1 MLFAGQSP
9 FQESI
14 LRTAMGNAFTIE
26 KYRRSAVNVHRSAL
40 GLFAVLGFCLLAGG
54 SAVWAAD
61 DLTGTLQKIRD
72 AGSVSVGHRESSI
85 PFSYYDDKNEVVG
98 YSQDLVMMVVDAIK
112 KKLNMPNLQV
122 KLIPVT
128 SQNRIPLVQN
138 GTIDI
143 ESGSTTNN
151 LDRQNQVAFSD
162 TMFII
167 GTRLLVKKD
176 SGIQDFP
183 DLKGKNVVV
192 TAGTTSERLIREMN
206 QKQAMNMNI
215 ISAKDHGESFL
226 TLQSG
231 RAVAFMLDDALL
243 AGERAKARKAA
254 DWVIV
259 GTPQSKEAYGMMMQ
273 KGDSQF
279 KMLVDQT
286 IAKAETSGEAA
297 KLYQKWFQS
306 PIPPKG
312 LNLDLPF
319 SDDMKELFKSPNDKA
334 FQ

>member
-1 MLFAGQSP
+1 
-9 FQESI
+9 
-14 LRTAMGNAFTIE
+14 MGNALTIK
-26 KYRRSAVNVHRSAL
+26 KY
-40 GLFAVLGFCLLAGG
+40 LFAVIVFTLFLGSPA
-54 SAVWAAD
+54 AWTAD
-61 DLTGTLQKIRD
+61 DLTGTLKKIRD
-72 AGSVSVGHRESSI
+72 AGSISIGHRESSI

-98 YSQDLVMMVVDAIK
+98 YSQDLVMLVADAVK

-128 SQNRIPLVQN
+128 SQNRIPLIQN

-151 LDRQNQVAFSD
+151 LERQQQVAFSD
-162 TMFII
+162 TIFIVE
-167 GTRLLVKKD
+167 TRLLVKKD

-183 DLKGKNVVV
+183 DLKEKNVVV

-206 QKQAMNMNI
+206 AKQGMKMNI

-231 RAVAFMLDDALL
+231 RAVAFMMDDALL
-243 AGERAKARKAA
+243 AGERAKARKSA
-254 DWVIV
+254 DWVLM
-259 GTPQSKEAYGMMMQ
+259 GTAQSKEAYGMMLP
-273 KGDSQF
+273 KGDDQF
-279 KMLVDQT
+279 KKLVDET

-312 LNLDLPF
+312 LNLELPL
-319 SDDMKELFKSPNDKA
+319 SEDMKALFKAPNDKA

>member
-1 MLFAGQSP
+1 
-9 FQESI
+9 
-14 LRTAMGNAFTIE
+14 MGIALTIR
-26 KYRRSAVNVHRSAL
+26 KY
-40 GLFAVLGFCLLAGG
+40 LLAVVVFSLFWG
-54 SAVWAAD
+54 APAAWAAD
-61 DLTGTLQKIRD
+61 DLTGTLKKIRD
-72 AGSVSVGHRESSI
+72 TGAISIGHRESSI
-85 PFSYYDDKNEVVG
+85 PFSYYGDKNEVVG
-98 YSQDLVMMVVDAIK
+98 YSQDLVMMVAEAVK
-112 KKLNMPNLQV
+112 KKLNMPNLQI

-128 SQNRIPLVQN
+128 SQNRIPLIQN

-151 LDRQNQVAFSD
+151 LERQQQVAFSD
-162 TMFII
+162 TIFII
-167 GTRLLVKKD
+167 GTRLMVKKD

-206 QKQAMNMNI
+206 AKQGLNMNI

-231 RAVAFMLDDALL
+231 RAAAFMLDDALL
-243 AGERAKARKAA
+243 AGERAKARKQG

-259 GTPQSKEAYGMMMQ
+259 GTAQSKEAYGMMLP
-273 KGDSQF
+273 KGDEQF
-279 KMLVDQT
+279 KKVVDET
-286 IAKAETSGEAA
+286 IAKIETSGEAE

-312 LNLDLPF
+312 LNLELPL
-319 SDDMKELFKSPNDKA
+319 SDDMKALYKAPNDKA

>member
-1 MLFAGQSP
+1 VLFAGQIP
-9 FQESI
+9 VPEDI
-14 LRTAMGNAFTIE
+14 LLFAMGNVLAI
-26 KYRRSAVNVHRSAL
+26 KNY
-40 GLFAVLGFCLLAGG
+40 LFAVAAFWLVSEG
-54 SAVWAAD
+54 SVTWAAE
-61 DLTGTLQKIRD
+61 DLNGTLKKIKD
-72 AGSVSVGHRESSI
+72 AGSISVGHRESSI
-85 PFSYYDDKNEVVG
+85 PFSYYDDKNQVVG
-98 YSQDLVMMVVDAIK
+98 YSQDLVMMVVDAVK
-112 KKLNMPNLQV
+112 KRLDMPNLQV

-128 SQNRIPLVQN
+128 SQNRIPLIQN

-151 LDRQNQVAFSD
+151 LERQQQVAFSD
-162 TMFII
+162 TFFII

-192 TAGTTSERLIREMN
+192 TAGTTSERLIRDMN
-206 QKQAMNMNI
+206 EKQSMKMNI

-231 RAVAFMLDDALL
+231 RAAAFMLDDALL
-243 AGERAKARKAA
+243 AGERAKARKPA

-259 GTPQSKEAYGMMMQ
+259 GTPQSKEAYGMMLR
-273 KGDSQF
+273 KGDDQF
-279 KMLVDQT
+279 KMLVDET
-286 IAKAETSGEAA
+286 IATAETSGEAA

-306 PIPPKG
+306 PIPPKD
-312 LNLDLPF
+312 LNLELPL

>member
-1 MLFAGQSP
+1 MLFARQSP
-9 FQESI
+9 FRVSI
-14 LRTAMGNAFTIE
+14 LPSAMGKVSAIR
-26 KYRRSAVNVHRSAL
+26 KYA
-40 GLFAVLGFCLLAGG
+40 FAVVGFFLAAG
-54 SAVWAAD
+54 SFGVWAAD
-61 DLTGTLQKIRD
+61 DLTGTLKKIRD
-72 AGSVSVGHRESSI
+72 AGAISVGHRESSI
-85 PFSYYDDKNEVVG
+85 PFSYYDDQNAVVG
-98 YSQDLVMMVVDAIK
+98 YSQDLAMLVVEAIK

-138 GTIDI
+138 GTVDI

-151 LDRQNQVAFSD
+151 LERQQQVAFSD
-162 TMFII
+162 TIFII

-192 TAGTTSERLIREMN
+192 TAGTTSERLLREMN
-206 QKQAMNMNI
+206 EKQGMQMNI

-243 AGERAKARKAA
+243 AGERAKARKPA

-259 GTPQSKEAYGMMMQ
+259 GTPQSKEAYGMMMP
-273 KGDSQF
+273 KGDAQF
-279 KMLVDQT
+279 KALVDET
-286 IAKAETSGEAA
+286 IAKAETSGDAE
-297 KLYQKWFQS
+297 KLYQKWFKS

-312 LNLDLPF
+312 LNLDLPL
-319 SDDMKELFKSPNDKA
+319 SDDMKQLFKSPNDKA

>member
-1 MLFAGQSP
+1 MGNVLAIKNYLFAVVGLCLFAG
-9 FQESI
+9 
-14 LRTAMGNAFTIE
+14 
-26 KYRRSAVNVHRSAL
+26 
-40 GLFAVLGFCLLAGG
+40 G
-54 SAVWAAD
+54 SEVWAAD
-61 DLTGTLQKIRD
+61 DLTGTLKKIKD
-72 AGSVSVGHRESSI
+72 AGSISLGHRESSI

-98 YSQDLVMMVVDAIK
+98 YSQELMMMVVDAVK
-112 KKLNMPNLQV
+112 KRLNLPNLQV

-128 SQNRIPLVQN
+128 SQNRIPLIQN

-151 LDRQNQVAFSD
+151 LERQQQVDFSD

-206 QKQAMNMNI
+206 EKENMKMNI

-231 RAVAFMLDDALL
+231 RAAAFMLDDALL
-243 AGERAKARKAA
+243 AGERAKAKKSA

-259 GTPQSKEAYGMMMQ
+259 GTPQSKEAYGMMVR
-273 KGDSQF
+273 KGDDQF
-279 KMLVDQT
+279 KKLVDET
-286 IAKAETSGEAA
+286 IANAETSGEVT

-312 LNLDLPF
+312 LNLDLPL

>member
-1 MLFAGQSP
+1 M
-9 FQESI
+9 
-14 LRTAMGNAFTIE
+14 
-26 KYRRSAVNVHRSAL
+26 VNVLAIKNY
-40 GLFAVLGFCLLAGG
+40 LFAVFSFCLLGG
-54 SAVWAAD
+54 GFGAFAAD
-61 DLTGTLQKIRD
+61 DLTGTLKKVRD
-72 AGSVSVGHRESSI
+72 AGSISVGHRESSI
-85 PFSYYDDKNEVVG
+85 PFSYYGDQNAVVG

-112 KKLNMPNLQV
+112 KKLNMPNLRV
-122 KLIPVT
+122 RLIPVT
-128 SQNRIPLVQN
+128 SQNRIPLIQN

-151 LDRQNQVAFSD
+151 LERQQQVAFSD
-162 TMFII
+162 TIFII

-183 DLKGKNVVV
+183 DLQGKNVLV
-192 TAGTTSERLIREMN
+192 TAGTTSERLIRELNEKKDM
-206 QKQAMNMNI
+206 KINI

-231 RAVAFMLDDALL
+231 RAAAFMLDDALL
-243 AGERAKARKAA
+243 AGERAKARKPAE
-254 DWVIV
+254 WVIV
-259 GTPQSKEAYGMMMQ
+259 GTPQSKEAYGMMMP
-273 KGDSQF
+273 KGDDQF
-279 KMLVDQT
+279 KMLVDET

-312 LNLDLPF
+312 LNLELPL
-319 SDDMKELFKSPNDKA
+319 SDDMKALFNSPNDKA

>member
-1 MLFAGQSP
+1 MKNYLV
-9 FQESI
+9 
-14 LRTAMGNAFTIE
+14 
-26 KYRRSAVNVHRSAL
+26 AVIGL
-40 GLFAVLGFCLLAGG
+40 CLFAVCPKA
-54 SAVWAAD
+54 WTEEE
-61 DLTGTLQKIRD
+61 LTGTLKKIKD
-72 AGSVSVGHRESSI
+72 AGSISLGHRESSI

-98 YSQDLVMMVVDAIK
+98 YSQDLVMMVVDAVK
-112 KKLNMPNLQV
+112 KKLNLPGLQV

-138 GTIDI
+138 GTVDI

-151 LDRQNQVAFSD
+151 LERQQQVDFSN
-162 TMFII
+162 TFFII

-176 SGIQDFP
+176 SGIKDFP

-206 QKQAMNMNI
+206 EKNSMGMNI

-231 RAVAFMLDDALL
+231 RAAAFMLDDALL
-243 AGERAKARKAA
+243 AGERAKARKPN

-259 GTPQSKEAYGMMMQ
+259 GTPQSKEAYGMMMR
-273 KGDSQF
+273 KGDDQF
-279 KMLVDQT
+279 KKLVDET
-286 IAKAETSGEAA
+286 IANTETSGAA
-297 KLYQKWFQS
+297 EKLYQKWFLS

-312 LNLDLPF
+312 LNLDLPL
-319 SDDMKELFKSPNDKA
+319 SEDMKALFKNPNDKA
-334 FQ
+334 LQ